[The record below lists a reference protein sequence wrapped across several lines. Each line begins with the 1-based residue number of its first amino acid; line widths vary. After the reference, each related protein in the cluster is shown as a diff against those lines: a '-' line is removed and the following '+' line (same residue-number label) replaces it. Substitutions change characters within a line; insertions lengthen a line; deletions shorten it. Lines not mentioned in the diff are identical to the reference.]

1 MMARML
7 ILHGEHELNSRAR
20 LIELIS
26 AAKQNGTQVIWLDGK
41 KLTTADLELALG
53 SDTLFANPK
62 LLVIEQVFA
71 GPKSKRKD
79 EVAKA
84 LGQISDQ
91 TVEVFLWEAKTITAT
106 QLKTLGNPKQE
117 IFKLSNAVFTW
128 LDAVSPAKATKAKQ
142 QQLFTAAVAA
152 ESAEF
157 CLIMLIRQ
165 LRLLIQAKEN
175 KLTSLPP
182 FMIGKIKKQADA
194 FTLEQLLSLHAA
206 VFGIDKRQKTGTS
219 PSNTCQELEVLLA
232 RA

>member
-20 LIELIS
+20 LIELTS

-79 EVAKA
+79 DLAKA
-84 LGQISDQ
+84 LGLISDQ
-91 TVEVFLWEAKTITAT
+91 TVEVIIWEAKTLTAT
-106 QLKTLGNPKQE
+106 QLKTLANPKQE
-117 IFKLSNAVFTW
+117 LFKLSNAVFTW
-128 LDAVSPAKATKAKQ
+128 LDALSPAQATKAKQ

-175 KLTSLPP
+175 TLTSLPP

-219 PSNTCQELEVLLA
+219 PANTCQELEVLLA
-232 RA
+232 KA